1 MAKLVIHPNDL
12 TALFKQHP
20 QVEVELLNKATDAVA
35 SLITSQAAKLCIEEN
50 VRKQVNHLC
59 ANPTHSRVIS
69 DEGKKMIHH
78 QVKAHIDEN
87 FNNTVGVQARRIIVD
102 EVNSMIPYLT
112 KQIVA
117 DVKRDL
123 QNIIK
128 QCLVEILLTK

>member
-1 MAKLVIHPNDL
+1 MI
-12 TALFKQHP
+12 
-20 QVEVELLNKATDAVA
+20 
-35 SLITSQAAKLCIEEN
+35 
-50 VRKQVNHLC
+50 
-59 ANPTHSRVIS
+59 
-69 DEGKKMIHH
+69 IHH